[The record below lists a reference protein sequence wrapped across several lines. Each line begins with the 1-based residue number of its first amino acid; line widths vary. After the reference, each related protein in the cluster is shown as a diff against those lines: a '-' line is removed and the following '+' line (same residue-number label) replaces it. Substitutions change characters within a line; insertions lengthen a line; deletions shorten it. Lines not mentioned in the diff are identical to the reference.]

1 MFDLFLRA
9 SVQAD
14 PTLALQ
20 YPNTGTPYIFAEEA
34 NDLQID
40 ASNDLYTIDGT
51 DRLSQDIVKILIT
64 ERGTNPEL
72 PLYGS
77 NLQSLIGQKMDPSF
91 LQGQIVNEITDCL
104 LILQALNQ
112 LNPDLDQQ
120 IKLLQTVQVD
130 LTSPNQLSITL
141 TVVTVS
147 GKVVGTSALIVV

>member
-1 MFDLFLRA
+1 MFDLFLRG
-9 SVQAD
+9 SVQQD
-14 PTLALQ
+14 PTLAIQ
-20 YPNTGTPYIFAEEA
+20 YAGVQTPYIFAEEA

-40 ASNDLYTIDGT
+40 TSNDMFTVDGT

-77 NLQSLIGQKMDPSF
+77 NIQSLIGQKMDPTF
-91 LQGQIVNEITDCL
+91 LQGQLVNEITDCL

-112 LNPDLDQQ
+112 FNPDLDQQ
-120 IKLLQTVQVD
+120 IQLLQSVQVD
-130 LTSPNQLSITL
+130 LTSNTQITITL

-147 GKVVGTSALIVV
+147 GKVVGTSAQVVA

>member
-1 MFDLFLRA
+1 MIDLFLRG
-9 SVQAD
+9 SVQQD
-14 PTLALQ
+14 PTLAIQ
-20 YPNTGTPYIFAEEA
+20 YAGVKTPYIFAEEA

-40 ASNDLYTIDGT
+40 PSNDMFTIDGT

-77 NLQSLIGQKMDPSF
+77 NIQSLIGQKMDPTF
-91 LQGQIVNEITDCL
+91 LQGQLVNEITDCL

-112 LNPDLDQQ
+112 FNPDLDQQ
-120 IKLLQTVQVD
+120 IQLLQSVQVD
-130 LTSPNQLSITL
+130 LTSSTQLTISL

-147 GKVVGTSALIVV
+147 GKVVGTSALVVA